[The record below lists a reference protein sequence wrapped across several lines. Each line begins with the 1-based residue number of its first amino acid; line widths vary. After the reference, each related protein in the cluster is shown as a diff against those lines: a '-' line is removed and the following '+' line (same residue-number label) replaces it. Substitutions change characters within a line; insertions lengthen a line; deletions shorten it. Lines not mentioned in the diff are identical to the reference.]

1 MTSFRLSTAALCAVG
16 LLLCLAFPVASVYAT
31 GVPGAKAPMTLSEAE
46 GVLRN
51 TSFYDRWSPEGALDS
66 PKTAERVHEEGETHL
81 STVEKA
87 VNIVRSACYERF
99 FVNSCIEDARK
110 LSFLRQREIRSV
122 MLAADEMVRLDRAA
136 RAREG
141 KGKDPTPIQLQ
152 HRRAAE
158 SSPSDMK
165 PATQKAPSAPVGT
178 HQAKPKAPAEPM
190 NIRPAKVKTPS
201 ASTDIKP
208 AEVKE
213 PGVPERIPGAKNES
227 NVTKDREA
235 MEAAN
240 EAWYAEKQREAAE
253 RERQTQ
259 ERIEKNRRD
268 REAKQAD
275 LKRSTEER
283 QAAQKRY
290 EEHQQNRESGLA
302 KYF

>member
-16 LLLCLAFPVASVYAT
+16 LSLCLASPVASVYAADA
-31 GVPGAKAPMTLSEAE
+31 PGAKAPMTLSEAE

-51 TSFYDRWSPEGALDS
+51 TSFYDRWSVDGALDS
-66 PKTAERVHEEGETHL
+66 PKTAERVRAEAETHL

-99 FVNSCIEDARK
+99 FVNSCIDDARK

-122 MLAADEMVRLDRAA
+122 MLAADEMVRLDRAE

-141 KGKDPTPIQLQ
+141 KGKEPTPIQLQ
-152 HRRAAE
+152 HRPGTA
-158 SSPSDMK
+158 SSPTDRK
-165 PATQKAPSAPVGT
+165 PAT
-178 HQAKPKAPAEPM
+178 PKAPAEPM
-190 NIRPAKVKTPS
+190 NIRPAKVKAPS
-201 ASTDIKP
+201 APTDIKP

-213 PGVPERIPGAKNES
+213 AGAPERIPGAKSEPNAP
-227 NVTKDREA
+227 KDREA

-240 EAWYAEKQREAAE
+240 EAWYAQKQREAAE

-268 REAKQAD
+268 REAKQAN
-275 LKRSTEER
+275 LKRQTEER

-290 EEHQQNRESGLA
+290 EERQQHRESGLA